1 MSIRI
6 SEGGRLF
13 GIMAGLGG
21 AVMIGSAALTWIV
34 LGLFVIA
41 GAVGFIALG
50 SRRMRM
56 TAGALVLI
64 AAAAGL
70 VIALVDPNSSGAVWG
85 GWGAVLAA
93 GFGIVALLRSGGKG
107 RGTPAAGRS
116 PTVPSEATPS
126 GDVAMSHKRRVS
138 DASLLALS
146 VVAIVIAVGVV
157 FFLAI
162 WGMCSDPTEW
172 C

>member
-21 AVMIGSAALTWIV
+21 VAMIVGAALTWIV
-34 LGLFVIA
+34 LGLLVIA
-41 GAVGFIALG
+41 GAVCFIALG

-56 TAGALVLI
+56 TAGALVVI
-64 AAAAGL
+64 AAAAGV
-70 VIALVDPNSSGAVWG
+70 VIASADPQSTGAAWG
-85 GWGAVLAA
+85 GWGAVIAA
-93 GFGIVALLRSGGKG
+93 GSGVVALLRSG
-107 RGTPAAGRS
+107 RQSPRTPAAERS
-116 PTVPSEATPS
+116 PTVPSGATPS
-126 GDVAMSHKRRVS
+126 GDLATSHKRRMS

-146 VVAIVIAVGVV
+146 VVVIVIAVGVI
-157 FFLAI
+157 FFVVI
-162 WGMCSDPTEW
+162 GGMCSDPTEW

>member
-1 MSIRI
+1 MGSSLRDHGRT
-6 SEGGRLF
+6 GGCCHDRQR
-13 GIMAGLGG
+13 
-21 AVMIGSAALTWIV
+21 SLTWIV

-64 AAAAGL
+64 AAGAGL
-70 VIALVDPNSSGAVWG
+70 VIALVDPNSSGAA
-85 GWGAVLAA
+85 WGAGGGPGRRLWDRGPAPFRWEGPRDPRGEALAD
-93 GFGIVALLRSGGKG
+93 R
-107 RGTPAAGRS
+107 PA
-116 PTVPSEATPS
+116 EATPS
-126 GDVAMSHKRRVS
+126 GDLAMSHKRRVS

-146 VVAIVIAVGVV
+146 VVAIVIALGVV